1 MSGLE
6 IKVVDQVVRVSE
18 GMGPPGPP
26 GPGNQI
32 VESGGPTALAV
43 GAIADGQLLRR
54 QGNAIVGESPS
65 VGGTSDHG
73 QLQGLADDD
82 HPQYHTDAR
91 GDARYSQLGH
101 NHDLAY
107 EPVGATAAAVGA
119 HVAAPDPH
127 PGYATDADLASGLA
141 TKADIGHAH
150 TGVYD
155 PAGTAV
161 SAVGAHAGAAGAHP
175 INGVDGL
182 AAALALLAPLLSPA
196 LTGTPT
202 APTASPGTNST
213 QIATTGF
220 VAAAIAALLNSAPGA
235 LDTLDELAAALG
247 DDPNFATTITNALA
261 GKLAKASNLSDLTDA
276 AAARTNLGAGAV
288 GASIFVAATA
298 SAIRALLEL
307 GGAALLNVGTTSG
320 TVAAGDDSRFSDAR
334 TPTAHTH
341 PLSQIEGSGASAGQV
356 PTWSGTGWLPSTPS
370 GASPAGSGTE
380 LQFRNG
386 SAFGAAAGTAWDVA
400 NGRLSLGAGASPA
413 GRLHV
418 QSGAASE
425 VGAIVQGAA
434 SQTANLQEWRNSAG
448 TVLASVSESSSTGFI
463 QARRFQF
470 SDDPTNR
477 YITSSL
483 WISNAG
489 LELRNTTGDIVVTAG
504 GSDNYKVIVARDTV
518 NLRPI
523 FRSQVGRSLVVQA
536 ADADAIAN
544 RPVGDLVLLGASCNA
559 NGESISGGAI
569 VGANV
574 LAAGGAGAS
583 NATGNAHGGHV
594 YLDGGQGYGTGV
606 HGDVIVGNTHGV
618 LRLPVKTVA
627 TLPAAT
633 TAGRRCFVSDAT
645 ATTFHSIVAGG
656 GANFVP
662 VFSDGTNWR
671 IG

>member
-101 NHDLAY
+101 NHDGAY
-107 EPVGATAAAVGA
+107 EA
-119 HVAAPDPH
+119 
-127 PGYATDADLASGLA
+127 
-141 TKADIGHAH
+141 
-150 TGVYD
+150 
-155 PAGTAV
+155 AGTASTALASHV
-161 SAVGAHAGAAGAHP
+161 AAAGAHP
-175 INGVDGL
+175 ISGVDGL
-182 AAALALLAPLLSPA
+182 VAALALLAPLLSPA

-320 TVAAGDDSRFSDAR
+320 TVAAGDDGRFSDAR

-356 PTWSGTGWLPSTPS
+356 PTWTGTGWLPSTPS

-380 LQFRNG
+380 LQVRNG
-386 SAFGAAAGTAWDVA
+386 TSLGAASGTAWDAV
-400 NGRLSLGAGASPA
+400 NNRMSIGAGAAPA
-413 GRLHV
+413 GKVHV

-425 VGAIVQGAA
+425 VGLVVQGAT
-434 SQTANLQEWRNSAG
+434 SQTAALQEWRNSAG
-448 TVLASVSESSSTGFI
+448 TVLASLLAAQRLAFGSSYFGIGPDANHLDIAPAGSVVLRVI
-463 QARRFQF
+463 
-470 SDDPTNR
+470 TNR
-477 YITSSL
+477 IELSQPLLFGGTPSTRR
-483 WISNAG
+483 NAVGIGTRNAVPAIGTQPGGGGRDALFVSADG
-489 LELRNTTGDIVVTAG
+489 LANNTA
-504 GSDNYKVIVARDTV
+504 
-518 NLRPI
+518 
-523 FRSQVGRSLVVQA
+523 
-536 ADADAIAN
+536 AN
-544 RPVGDLVLLGASCNA
+544 READGFTFVTG
-559 NGESISGGAI
+559 
-569 VGANV
+569 
-574 LAAGGAGAS
+574 AGGAPVSGDANGGDGGNFNVALGAGGAKS
-583 NATGNAHGGHV
+583 GTGNDGAPGAFIVKTRANVVRFAVDEMGRIFAPSIPTSSAGLPAGAV
-594 YLDGGQGYGTGV
+594 WSDGGTLK
-606 HGDVIVGNTHGV
+606 IV
-618 LRLPVKTVA
+618 
-627 TLPAAT
+627 
-633 TAGRRCFVSDAT
+633 
-645 ATTFHSIVAGG
+645 
-656 GANFVP
+656 
-662 VFSDGTNWR
+662 
-671 IG
+671 